1 MKRKTL
7 LSFLFALLLSL
18 IILPTVQASIQPS
31 VYLNGALLKFDDQ
44 PAVIQ
49 NGRTLVPL
57 RKIFES
63 LGATVNYDPYTKRID
78 AYRDSTDIQL
88 TVGSKKALV
97 NGRSV
102 TIDVPANTIN
112 GRTLVPLRF
121 ISEAMDCVVDWDASN
136 HRVIITDPTIN
147 SRSNPASMN
156 QYVHIKANDWWNG
169 EIDIELG
176 LMETIRGSQATTIV
190 QNANMFNDLPD
201 PGYEYILAKFKI
213 RVNKVGQRA
222 YSTSTVYFDALSEN
236 GVLYDDLVFVSGLN
250 PDFDSELYPGATH
263 EGWVP
268 FLVKTGEQ
276 PLLVYKHGLDQ
287 ETWFKLN

>member
-1 MKRKTL
+1 
-7 LSFLFALLLSL
+7 
-18 IILPTVQASIQPS
+18 
-31 VYLNGALLKFDDQ
+31 
-44 PAVIQ
+44 
-49 NGRTLVPL
+49 
-57 RKIFES
+57 
-63 LGATVNYDPYTKRID
+63 
-78 AYRDSTDIQL
+78 
-88 TVGSKKALV
+88 
-97 NGRSV
+97 
-102 TIDVPANTIN
+102 
-112 GRTLVPLRF
+112 
-121 ISEAMDCVVDWDASN
+121 
-136 HRVIITDPTIN
+136 
-147 SRSNPASMN
+147 MN

-213 RVNKVGQRA
+213 HVNKVRQRA

-236 GVLYDDLVFVSGLN
+236 GALYDDLVFVSGLN
-250 PDFDSELYPGATH
+250 PDFDSKLYPGATH

-268 FLVKTGEQ
+268 FLVKSGEK